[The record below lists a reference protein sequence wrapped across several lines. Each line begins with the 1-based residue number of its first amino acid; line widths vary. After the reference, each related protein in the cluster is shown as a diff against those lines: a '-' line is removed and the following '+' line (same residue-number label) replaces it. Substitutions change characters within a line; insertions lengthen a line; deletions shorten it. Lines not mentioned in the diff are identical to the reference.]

1 MLSNDEIVWL
11 PPAPDGNTYG
21 YLPEKVNWKLRSDYN
36 MPPGLW
42 YQPPV
47 WVMLA
52 VGSRAVHRL
61 DRLVEARSDYAY
73 VMSASRETIRV
84 DGRAIC
90 PHCGMSYYDHTPIKA
105 DGFESFYKACN
116 GSILKT

>member
-1 MLSNDEIVWL
+1 MLTFAGEEIRWL
-11 PPAPDGNTYG
+11 PRAPDGHFYG
-21 YLPEKVNWKLRSDYN
+21 YLPPMAARN
-36 MPPGLW
+36 MDVT
-42 YQPPV
+42 V

-73 VMSASRETIRV
+73 VMSATRETIRV
-84 DGRAIC
+84 DGRATC
-90 PHCGMSYYDHTPIKA
+90 PHCGTAYYDHTPIKVE
-105 DGFESFYKACN
+105 GFDSFYKGCD